1 MWEKFGRK
9 KPKET
14 IDKIKSRIYNHL
26 EVVKS
31 PLKNDRINIKYH
43 ITSGVIKTQKILIQI
58 PIRKWHNGLIQHPSE
73 GGFAG
78 KILES
83 GDVII
88 GDKSLKIY
96 MPTQVKIL
104 IILIIWHVVVKY
116 LYLDLWCSLN

>member
-14 IDKIKSRIYNHL
+14 VDKIKSRIYNHL
-26 EVVKS
+26 EVVNL

-73 GGFAG
+73 GSFAG

-83 GDVII
+83 GDVILEI
-88 GDKSLKIY
+88 S
-96 MPTQVKIL
+96 P
-104 IILIIWHVVVKY
+104 
-116 LYLDLWCSLN
+116 